1 MGLTGPRF
9 RRLLCEANAAA
20 SLSATAIPVAVFF
33 PLLASRRASFVL
45 RVLLEILPR
54 VMVDVAVFVS
64 VFPLLQ
70 VLLVL
75 LTTALATI
83 RLPLVALAVP
93 PIVLLVCH

>member
-1 MGLTGPRF
+1 
-9 RRLLCEANAAA
+9 
-20 SLSATAIPVAVFF
+20 
-33 PLLASRRASFVL
+33 
-45 RVLLEILPR
+45 
-54 VMVDVAVFVS
+54 MVDVAVFVA
-64 VFPLLQ
+64 VFALLQ